1 MVDCCSG
8 RAPFFP
14 LEAWLDRNYVPF
26 PYLLLLMVVV
36 QTDWKTPWNLRRRR
50 RRVPSSPSSFLAK
63 TRPTRLLHHLHRS
76 VGTDFR
82 CCSYFFT
89 EEYIK
94 RARENRERS
103 TNVSLQR
110 SLSSRERFNFSKS
123 LSLRAKIS
131 PLSVHLSSSKTPPR
145 RETFV
150 SVKSVVVL
158 CEPARVCVCV
168 CFLRYIKIAKK
179 ILSSSFPPKLC
190 FSFKR
195 IKSAAK

>member
-1 MVDCCSG
+1 MTALCCSI
-8 RAPFFP
+8 
-14 LEAWLDRNYVPF
+14 LLL
-26 PYLLLLMVVV
+26 LLLLMVVV

-94 RARENRERS
+94 RARENREIHKR
-103 TNVSLQR
+103 
-110 SLSSRERFNFSKS
+110 LSSTVFVFERVLQFFKIS
-123 LSLRAKIS
+123 LSLSLHAKIS
-131 PLSVHLSSSKTPPR
+131 PLSVHLSSSNSSSS

-158 CEPARVCVCV
+158 CEPARARVCVCV
-168 CFLRYIKIAKK
+168 CLLRYI
-179 ILSSSFPPKLC
+179 
-190 FSFKR
+190 
-195 IKSAAK
+195 